1 MPNILTYIPTYL
13 NISGLLSG
21 YIAIY
26 DNFTVQ
32 QYYENTNQ
40 VIELPFSANGTW
52 SYKIGRYGYKL
63 ITGNFTIDRSAGGTV
78 VITPAYVQDTV
89 ITSQLS
95 AVSAY
100 SVFSRTQ
107 EIYDYLSYYRT
118 TSAGLA
124 YGDLNQYSTTLDI
137 ANKNIIIYDSA
148 SSVFDYN
155 GTRFLL
161 KSNNLS
167 GASIITTGTFTI
179 SGNSSI
185 SDISITSN
193 VVDQSP
199 ADLNNVT
206 INGILSYN
214 TDTPA
219 SIVYTNTTVGTV
231 VNDGIATVLIKRV
244 NSNIN
249 NAADPQID
257 SYAPTLIN
265 VTPLSG
271 SVAIYNQ
278 DNIRQYF
285 LIEDASLVLAA
296 AASGT
301 WAYRVAKYGKD
312 SIYQTFV
319 INRATGATININPN
333 YVTDL
338 FATDALSAVSA
349 YTNLNTPDRI
359 HDYLSYYQTTSA
371 GIDYGDLESES
382 FGAINFNSALTINP
396 TATKLVDYTNG
407 ILTLKASS
415 ITGNINFV
423 INGDLVLSGGATI
436 TDGIKVR
443 SNNYDSEIYFYNITS
458 ITLFPS
464 ISDRDNNTN
473 HGQTATGAIYRFKYG
488 STYSGVTMSDLI
500 YARVTTGGVTL
511 IYSTPITTGSTSI
524 DLGVVGTLQSVI
536 QNQKIL
542 NTGIQKSSKL
552 IPHTTNLAV

>member
-26 DNFTVQ
+26 DDSTVQ
-32 QYYENTNQ
+32 QYYENINQ
-40 VIELPFSANGTW
+40 VIELPYSANGTW
-52 SYKIGRYGYKL
+52 SYKIARYGYKL
-63 ITGNFTIDRSAGGTV
+63 ITGSFTIDRSAGGTV
-78 VITPAYVQDTV
+78 AIIPAYVQDTI

-124 YGDLNQYSTTLDI
+124 YGDLSQYSTTLDV

-155 GTRFLL
+155 GSRFLL

-179 SGNSSI
+179 SGTSSI

-199 ADLNNVT
+199 ADLNNVS

-278 DNIRQYF
+278 DNVRQYF
-285 LIEDASLVLAA
+285 LTEDASLVLAA

-319 INRATGATININPN
+319 INRSTGATININPN

-396 TATKLVDYTNG
+396 TATNIVDYTNG

-443 SNNYDSEIYFYNITS
+443 SNNFDSEIYFYNITS

-473 HGQTATGAIYRFKYG
+473 AGQSATGAIYRFKYG

>member
-1 MPNILTYIPTYL
+1 MSNILTYIPTYL
-13 NISGLLSG
+13 NITGLLSG
-21 YIAIY
+21 YIGIY
-26 DNFTVQ
+26 DDSTVQ
-32 QYYENTNQ
+32 QYYQNTNG
-40 VIELPFSANGTW
+40 VIELPYSANGTW
-52 SYKIGRYGYKL
+52 SYKIARYGFKL
-63 ITGNFTIDRSAGGTV
+63 ITGVFTIDRSAGGTV
-78 VITPAYVQDTV
+78 TISPVYVQDINVFGT
-89 ITSQLS
+89 LS
-95 AVSAY
+95 SVSAY
-100 SVFSRTQ
+100 NIFSSTQ

-124 YGDLNQYSTTLDI
+124 YGDLNLYSSTLDLGT
-137 ANKNIIIYDSA
+137 KNVIIYDSA
-148 SSVFDYN
+148 SGFDYD
-155 GTRFLL
+155 GSRFLL
-161 KSNNLS
+161 KTNNLS
-167 GASIITTGTFTI
+167 GGSIVTSGTFTI
-179 SGNSSI
+179 SGTSSI

-193 VVDQSP
+193 VVDQTP

-214 TDTPA
+214 TNTPA
-219 SIVYTNTTVGTV
+219 SITYTNTTVSTVANIGT
-231 VNDGIATVLIKRV
+231 ATVIIKRI

-249 NAADPQID
+249 NATDPEID

-278 DNIRQYF
+278 DNVRQNF
-285 LIEDASLVLAA
+285 ITVDTSLVLAA

-312 SIYQTFV
+312 SIYQTFT
-319 INRATGATININPN
+319 INRQTGATININPN

-349 YTNLNTPDRI
+349 YTDLNTPDKI

-382 FGAINFNSALTINP
+382 FGAINFNTPLTINP
-396 TATKLVDYTNG
+396 NATSLVNYSGG

-415 ITGNINFV
+415 ITGNINFIV
-423 INGDLVLSGGATI
+423 NGDLVLSGSATLS
-436 TDGIKVR
+436 DGIKVR
-443 SNNYDSEIYFYNITS
+443 SNNFDSEIYFYNITS

-473 HGQTATGAIYRFKYG
+473 AGQTATGAIYRFKYG
-488 STYSGVTMSDLI
+488 STYNGVTMSVLI

>member
-1 MPNILTYIPTYL
+1 MPNISPYIPTYL
-13 NISGLLSG
+13 NITGLLSG

-26 DNFTVQ
+26 DDSPVQ
-32 QYYENTNQ
+32 QYYQDTNG
-40 VIELPFSANGTW
+40 VIELPYSANGTW
-52 SYKIGRYGYKL
+52 SYKIARYGSKL
-63 ITGNFTIDRSAGGTV
+63 ITGVFTIDRSAGGTV
-78 VITPAYVQDTV
+78 AISPVYVQDTNV
-89 ITSQLS
+89 VGTLS
-95 AVSAY
+95 SVSAY
-100 SVFSRTQ
+100 NIFSSTQ

-124 YGDLNQYSTTLDI
+124 YGDLNLYSSTLDLGT
-137 ANKNIIIYDSA
+137 KNVTIYDSA
-148 SSVFDYN
+148 SSGFDYN
-155 GTRFLL
+155 GSRFLL
-161 KSNNLS
+161 KANNLS
-167 GASIITTGTFTI
+167 GGSIVTSGTFTI
-179 SGNSSI
+179 SGTSSI

-193 VVDQSP
+193 VVDQTP

-214 TDTPA
+214 TNTPA
-219 SIVYTNTTVGTV
+219 SIVYTNTTVSTVANIGT
-231 VNDGIATVLIKRV
+231 ATVLIKRI

-249 NAADPQID
+249 NDTDPEID

-278 DNIRQYF
+278 DNVRQSF
-285 LIEDASLVLAA
+285 ITVDTSLVLAA

-312 SIYQTFV
+312 SIYQTFT
-319 INRATGATININPN
+319 INRQTGATININPN

-349 YTNLNTPDRI
+349 YTDLNTPDKI

-382 FGAINFNSALTINP
+382 FGAINFNSSLTINP
-396 TATKLVDYTNG
+396 TATSLVNYSGG

-423 INGDLVLSGGATI
+423 INGDLVLSGSATI
-436 TDGIKVR
+436 SDGIKVR
-443 SNNYDSEIYFYNITS
+443 SNNFDSEIYFYNITS

-473 HGQTATGAIYRFKYG
+473 PGQTATGAIYRFKYG
-488 STYSGVTMSDLI
+488 STYNGVTMSDLI

>member
-26 DNFTVQ
+26 DDSTVQ

-40 VIELPFSANGTW
+40 VIELPYSANGTW
-52 SYKIGRYGYKL
+52 SYKIARYGYKL
-63 ITGNFTIDRSAGGTV
+63 ITGSFTIDRSAGGTV
-78 VITPAYVQDTV
+78 VITPAYVQDIV

-124 YGDLNQYSTTLDI
+124 YGDLNQYSTTLDV

-179 SGNSSI
+179 SGTSSI

-278 DNIRQYF
+278 DNVRQYF
-285 LIEDASLVLAA
+285 LTEDASLVLAA

-319 INRATGATININPN
+319 INRVTGATININPN

-396 TATKLVDYTNG
+396 TATNIVDYTNG

-443 SNNYDSEIYFYNITS
+443 SNNFDSEIYFYNITS

-473 HGQTATGAIYRFKYG
+473 AGQSATGAIYRFKYG